1 MKLILRVSSSN
12 EYCHGGCEYA
22 VVDLTRPLAN
32 VALRRI
38 QALKEHKKNDELVYE
53 TYYWDFNAEYFSLRA
68 DFTNVPE
75 KVKTTILTVAEIVE
89 ALAVDGNEL
98 VTAPDD
104 IEVVEAQIAAVE
116 CGQMIVRDESVA
128 FLAIPKHCDFYV
140 TTSEIPVSVLQ
151 EAASIDKNETLQKT
165 AS

>member
-12 EYCHGGCEYA
+12 EYCDGGCEYA
-22 VVDLTRPLAN
+22 ALDLMRELADL
-32 VALRRI
+32 ALRRI
-38 QALKEHKKNDELVYE
+38 QVLKEHKKTDELVYE

-68 DFTNVPE
+68 DFTSIPE
-75 KVKTTILTVAEIVE
+75 KVKTTILAVAEIVE
-89 ALAVDGNEL
+89 ALAVDDNEL

-104 IEVVEAQIAAVE
+104 FDVVEAQIAAVE
-116 CGQMIVRDESVA
+116 CGQMIASTDGIA

-151 EAASIDKNETLQKT
+151 GAASIDKNETLQKT

>member
-12 EYCHGGCEYA
+12 EYYDGGCEYA
-22 VVDLTRPLAN
+22 AVELTRELAHL
-32 VALRRI
+32 ALRRI
-38 QALKEHKKNDELVYE
+38 EVLKEHKKTDELVYE

-68 DFTNVPE
+68 DFTNLPE

-89 ALAVDGNEL
+89 ALGVEEKEV

-104 IEVVEAQIAAVE
+104 FEVVEAQIAAVE
-116 CGQMIVRDESVA
+116 CGQMLVGEDGIA

-140 TTSEIPVSVLQ
+140 TTAEIPVSVLQ
-151 EAASIDKNETLQKT
+151 EAASIDKNKTLQKQG
-165 AS
+165 S